1 MVGGKMADWIV
12 WLILAGILVGLE
24 IFTGT
29 FYLLM
34 VGIGLAAGGATA
46 LLGAERPVQFLCAAT
61 VGVIATVLLRNRRDA
76 RGGQDSAS
84 DPNVNL
90 DIGQTIKI
98 NKWHSLDGGRY
109 TSRALYR
116 GTMWDVDLIHGSA
129 PHSGVFVIRE
139 VRGSRLLVSD
149 HSAGSGRE
157 EA

>member
-1 MVGGKMADWIV
+1 MADWIV
-12 WLILAGILVGLE
+12 WLILAGVLVGLE

-34 VGIGLAAGGATA
+34 VGIGLAAGGTTA
-46 LLGAERPVQFLCAAT
+46 FLGAGRPLQFLCAAV

-76 RGGQDSAS
+76 AGGQDSAS

-90 DIGQTIKI
+90 DIGQTIKV
-98 NKWHSLDGGRY
+98 NKWHDLDSGKY

-116 GTMWDVDLIHGSA
+116 GTMWDVDLMHGST
-129 PHSGVFVIRE
+129 PHPGIFVIRE

-149 HSAGSGRE
+149 NSADSSRE